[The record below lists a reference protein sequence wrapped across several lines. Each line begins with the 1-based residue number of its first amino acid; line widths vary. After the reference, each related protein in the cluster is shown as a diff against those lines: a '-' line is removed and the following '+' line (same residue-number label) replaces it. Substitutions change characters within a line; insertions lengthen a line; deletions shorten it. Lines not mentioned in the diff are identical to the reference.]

1 MAVTHLLPG
10 PTLLPGRPSYPTL
23 HPYILRVPSMTR
35 HQLHGKR
42 NKGLHGEG
50 EFRRMWDDSA
60 ADDRANH
67 LNMGRAG
74 AAAMKYTEGNLLEKG
89 EGWKLGRK
97 LNHGL
102 QS

>member
-1 MAVTHLLPG
+1 
-10 PTLLPGRPSYPTL
+10 
-23 HPYILRVPSMTR
+23 
-35 HQLHGKR
+35 
-42 NKGLHGEG
+42 
-50 EFRRMWDDSA
+50 MWDDSA

-89 EGWKLGRK
+89 GGWKLGRK
-97 LNHGL
+97 LKHGL